1 MFNVRVKLVLIGLA
15 EICVPDQ
22 VRYLPTLSTSAREKV
37 SIYVQKRYLRNP
49 SRNAGIELHCAY

>member
-1 MFNVRVKLVLIGLA
+1 VKLVLIGLA

-22 VRYLPTLSTSAREKV
+22 VRYLPTLSTSAREKA

-49 SRNAGIELHCAY
+49 SRNAGIELHCAN